1 MQSKMASHMA
11 NMVKMKQLEIE
22 LNNFK
27 AKAQQECKDATAQAM
42 VFKQQVQSLQSVRK
56 YDVNFTPPVS
66 KLLLRKNPKAGPK
79 QGNQEY
85 QGGMIKK
92 GKQSKSKNVEKD
104 DTLSKYSN

>member
-79 QGNQEY
+79 
-85 QGGMIKK
+85 
-92 GKQSKSKNVEKD
+92 
-104 DTLSKYSN
+104 